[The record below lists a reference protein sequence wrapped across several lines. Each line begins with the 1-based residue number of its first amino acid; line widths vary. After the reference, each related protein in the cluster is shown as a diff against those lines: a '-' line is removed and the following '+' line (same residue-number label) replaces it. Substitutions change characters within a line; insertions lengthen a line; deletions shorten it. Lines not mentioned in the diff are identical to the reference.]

1 MARQRG
7 LRVFV
12 LPGLTDYMLG
22 WRYQRALLEHACA
35 CHKLGTS
42 VYDSLLLVEH
52 PRVFTLGR
60 GASLENVKFTPST
73 SPLMPKLVRVE
84 RGGEVTWHGPGQLV
98 AYPILNLHHH
108 KKDLHW
114 YTTSLEETV
123 IRALAHFGVN
133 AGRNDANTGVWVGPN
148 KISAIGVTASRWHT
162 MHGVSVNVN
171 NSLDDYASIVPCG
184 IARDQTGLSVCRLSD
199 RMSLSLSPT
208 SSPENKLLGAFQSR
222 FLDSFADVFKLELEL
237 QVEPLAYLDKLATEL
252 EVTSPA
258 AAGNSSALGIVAGA
272 PKTN

>member
-1 MARQRG
+1 
-7 LRVFV
+7 
-12 LPGLTDYMLG
+12 MLG

-35 CHKLGTS
+35 LHKLGNS
-42 VYDSLLLVEH
+42 VHDSLLLVEH

-123 IRALAHFGVN
+123 IRALAHFGVS
-133 AGRNDANTGVWVGPN
+133 AGRNEANTGVWVGPN

-199 RMSLSLSPT
+199 RMSPA
-208 SSPENKLLGAFQSR
+208 SSPKNELLEAFQSR
-222 FLDSFADVFKLELEL
+222 FLNSFAEVFNLELEP
-237 QVEPLAYLDKLATEL
+237 QVAPQAYLDKLATDL
-252 EVTSPA
+252 EMTSPEA
-258 AAGNSSALGIVAGA
+258 AAVSSVLGIVAGTENKQA
-272 PKTN
+272 NNN